1 MAERAALELR
11 LGAVVDGKP
20 SPWIT
25 IQEKAVR
32 AIDAA
37 APVAAEPDRSQDAGA
52 AAGLYRANAVGI
64 EARHEGVA
72 QSGAAAVAWIEK
84 YCSDWAEKYN
94 LQHGERA
101 VPQQFP

>member
-1 MAERAALELR
+1 MDHDPGKGCQGYR
-11 LGAVVDGKP
+11 GAV
-20 SPWIT
+20 
-25 IQEKAVR
+25 
-32 AIDAA
+32 DAA
-37 APVAAEPDRSQDAGA
+37 ALVTAEPDRSQDAGP

-84 YCSDWAEKYN
+84 YCADWAEKYN